1 MADLTITAANIIA
14 ATGAAISEG
23 TAGETITAGMALYK
37 DAADSN
43 SLKGAQHD
51 GTEAQAECVGIALNG
66 AADGQPVSYITRGTL
81 AMGSILTAGVTYV
94 VGAGAGGIAPDAD
107 VGSTDY
113 KTVLG
118 VALSASNLAVNLN
131 VSGVAL
137 A

>member
-1 MADLTITAANIIA
+1 MADLTITAANVIA
-14 ATGAAISEG
+14 ATGAAISSG
-23 TAGETITAGMALYK
+23 IAGEAITAGQALYK

-43 SLKGAQHD
+43 KLKGAQHD
-51 GTEAQAECVGIALNG
+51 STEAIAECVGIALNS
-66 AADGQPVSYITRGTL
+66 AADDQPVSYITRGTL
-81 AMGSILTAGVTYV
+81 ALGSILTAGVTYV

-107 VGSTDY
+107 VGSSDY

-118 VALSASNLAVNLN
+118 VALSASNLAVNIN